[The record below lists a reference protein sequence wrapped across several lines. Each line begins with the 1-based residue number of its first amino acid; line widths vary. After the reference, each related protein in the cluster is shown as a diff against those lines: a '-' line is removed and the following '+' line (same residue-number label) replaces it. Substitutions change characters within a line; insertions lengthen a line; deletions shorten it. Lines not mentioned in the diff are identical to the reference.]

1 MFGVRKPQ
9 IAARV
14 AAGICLLT
22 AAFHAALVFGA
33 PWGEYTQGGRM
44 SGSLDAIGRILA
56 AISFVLL
63 CVMAC
68 SILARAGE
76 GPFRRLPARA
86 ITVLSWFAAVYLL
99 IAVILNLITRSPGER
114 NLWAPVSI
122 VLFLLVAYV
131 MASTRRLPSPSAALG
146 PSGRQ

>member
-1 MFGVRKPQ
+1 VLGMRKPQ

-14 AAGICLLT
+14 AAGICLL
-22 AAFHAALVFGA
+22 
-33 PWGEYTQGGRM
+33 M
-44 SGSLDAIGRILA
+44 
-56 AISFVLL
+56 
-63 CVMAC
+63 MAC

-76 GPFRRLPARA
+76 GSFGRLSARA
-86 ITVLSWFAAVYLL
+86 VTALSWFTAVYVL

-122 VLFLLVAYV
+122 VLLLLVANV